1 MGKVYVKC
9 DLMADGW
16 DYDTCPMCKRFS
28 NNKVKRGLT
37 WRCSLNN
44 ASAKEKNTFHMIWA
58 MNYLIFRGLEIA
70 EDDVIVT
77 YVGKRKKK

>member
-28 NNKVKRGLT
+28 NNKERPRI
-37 WRCSLNN
+37 WSICSIRVYRVN
-44 ASAKEKNTFHMIWA
+44 S
-58 MNYLIFRGLEIA
+58 
-70 EDDVIVT
+70 
-77 YVGKRKKK
+77 